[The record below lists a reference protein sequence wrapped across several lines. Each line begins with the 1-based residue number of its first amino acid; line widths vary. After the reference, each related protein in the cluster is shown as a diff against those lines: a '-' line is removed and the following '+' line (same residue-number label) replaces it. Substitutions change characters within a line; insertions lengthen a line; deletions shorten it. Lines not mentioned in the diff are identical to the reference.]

1 MMAGA
6 IEFNVNGIT
15 QRLLVEDDE
24 LLLDVLRRRL
34 GYTSVREGCGVGAC
48 GACTVLVDGASVSSC
63 LALAIRADG
72 AEIVT
77 AEGLP
82 QDDPVVA
89 SFVEAGALQCGYC
102 IPGFVM
108 MATELLS
115 ENPRPRADEIADHL
129 EGNICRCGTYL
140 EIRAAITAA
149 AERKA
154 GRQAKAATA
163 VGQQAEEAGA
173 ALPVPG
179 RDTPAGR

>member
-1 MMAGA
+1 MTATT
-6 IEFNVNGIT
+6 IEFTVNGVSQQVT
-15 QRLLVEDDE
+15 VPDDE

-48 GACTVLVDGASVSSC
+48 GACTVLVDGKSTSTC
-63 LALAIRADG
+63 LALAVRADG
-72 AEIVT
+72 ADITT

-82 QDDPVVA
+82 PGDPVIG

-115 ENPRPRADEIADHL
+115 ENPRPTPEDISEHL

-140 EIRAAITAA
+140 EIRAAILAA
-149 AERKA
+149 ARRKA
-154 GRQAKAATA
+154 VT
-163 VGQQAEEAGA
+163 EA
-173 ALPVPG
+173 
-179 RDTPAGR
+179 